1 MTLRELK
8 TKDAPL
14 MLEWMHDDSVTHDL
28 QTDFASKTM
37 DDALSFINNSLT
49 DDKNLNL
56 AITDDN
62 DEYMGTVSLKHID
75 GNAAE
80 FAITVRSCA
89 MGGGS
94 SLLVPRVFTRAQ
106 KQENLR
112 VMLMNTRIRSSLS
125 MRSRRL
131 ISVLFICSFS
141 C

>member
-62 DEYMGTVSLKHID
+62 DE
-75 GNAAE
+75 
-80 FAITVRSCA
+80 
-89 MGGGS
+89 
-94 SLLVPRVFTRAQ
+94 
-106 KQENLR
+106 
-112 VMLMNTRIRSSLS
+112 
-125 MRSRRL
+125 
-131 ISVLFICSFS
+131 
-141 C
+141 